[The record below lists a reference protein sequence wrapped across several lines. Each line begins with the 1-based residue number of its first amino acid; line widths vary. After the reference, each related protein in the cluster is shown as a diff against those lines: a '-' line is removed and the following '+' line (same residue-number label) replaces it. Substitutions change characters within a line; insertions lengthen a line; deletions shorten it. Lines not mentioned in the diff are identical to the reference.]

1 MPRDPQYTQ
10 SILSFINNEEKLNQV
25 FAPAESRLS
34 ETSAEKI
41 EEMVAITGESSSL
54 AIHPMISYLSGSRP
68 DS

>member
-10 SILSFINNEEKLNQV
+10 SILSFINNEEKLNHV
-25 FAPAESRLS
+25 LAPAESRLS

-41 EEMVAITGESSSL
+41 EEMVPITGESSSL